1 MLSPFEK
8 LSAAS
13 RVWIYQADKSL
24 TQAGQDALLTA
35 SEEFLSQWAAHGQS
49 LLASATIKHDHFLVI
64 ATDEGFNMASGCSI
78 DSSFRFVQ
86 EMGSKLKINFFD
98 RANLAFL
105 DNEQVHF
112 IAMKDMK
119 ASIASG
125 VIDSNSL
132 FFDNN
137 LGTKEELEKSWIVKA
152 EESWLKRYFQT
163 SKSVL

>member
-1 MLSPFEK
+1 MLSPFEE
-8 LSAAS
+8 LSIAS
-13 RVWIYQADKSL
+13 RVWIYQADKTL
-24 TQAGQDALLTA
+24 TQADQDTLLSA

-49 LLASATIKHDHFLVI
+49 LLASATIKHNHFLII

-86 EMGSKLKINFFD
+86 EVGSKLGINFFD
-98 RANLAFL
+98 RTNLAFL
-105 DNEQVHF
+105 NKEQVQF
-112 IAMKDMK
+112 VAMTDIKS
-119 ASIASG
+119 SIAAG
-125 VIDSNSL
+125 VIDGRSK

-137 LGTKEELEKSWIVKA
+137 LTTKSELEERWIVNA

>member
-1 MLSPFEK
+1 MLSPFEE

-13 RVWIYQADKSL
+13 RVWIYQADRVLNQKD
-24 TQAGQDALLTA
+24 QDALLNA

-49 LLASATIKHDHFLVI
+49 LLASATIKYNHFLII

-86 EMGSKLKINFFD
+86 EMGGKLGINFFD
-98 RANLAFL
+98 RASLAFL
-105 DNEQVHF
+105 NNEEVQFV
-112 IAMKDMK
+112 AMTNLKS
-119 ASIASG
+119 AIASG
-125 VIDSNSL
+125 TVEESSL

-137 LGTKEELEKSWIVKA
+137 LGTKEELEKRWLVKA

-163 SKSVL
+163 AKSVL